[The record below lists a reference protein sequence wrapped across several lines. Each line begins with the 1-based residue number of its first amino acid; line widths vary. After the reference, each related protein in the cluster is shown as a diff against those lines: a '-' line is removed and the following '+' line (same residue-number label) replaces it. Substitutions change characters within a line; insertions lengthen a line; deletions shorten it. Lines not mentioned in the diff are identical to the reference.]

1 MICDRVASGRWAVM
15 LPSVYRI
22 NGVPPT
28 ELQFLTAAHLYAG
41 EESVVSGLSAAA
53 VWGLEGGRIIPAQI
67 AAPRQLQ
74 VTTPNVVGRR
84 CISLSPCDI
93 TRLDRLPI
101 TNRVR
106 TLIDMSAFV
115 NERTL
120 DIALD
125 QVLRATPGALRV
137 LNERMDQLRSARLRG
152 TKTLRALLKD
162 RDPTMAITES
172 ELESLMR
179 RWLTRHGFPKPVF
192 QHWVDLPQYGPAR
205 LDAAYPSKLIGIEAD
220 SYAWHSSR
228 EEFERDRA
236 RISEFASLGWIIIQT
251 TSREIERYPDMP
263 ASRLGRAL
271 ELQT

>member
-1 MICDRVASGRWAVM
+1 
-15 LPSVYRI
+15 
-22 NGVPPT
+22 
-28 ELQFLTAAHLYAG
+28 
-41 EESVVSGLSAAA
+41 
-53 VWGLEGGRIIPAQI
+53 
-67 AAPRQLQ
+67 
-74 VTTPNVVGRR
+74 
-84 CISLSPCDI
+84 
-93 TRLDRLPI
+93 
-101 TNRVR
+101 
-106 TLIDMSAFV
+106 MSAFV

-125 QVLRATPGALRV
+125 QVLRARPGAWRV

-179 RWLTRHGFPKPVF
+179 RWLTKHGFPKPVF

-205 LDAAYPSKLIGIEAD
+205 LDAAYPNKLIGIEAD

-271 ELQT
+271 ELRA